1 MSSIHARVRAK
12 LKRGAAEPAGAPGL
26 LVQLNFRCKSAM
38 NKHIGFLIIAVLVV
52 IGAVTYSRSS

>member
-12 LKRGAAEPAGAPGL
+12 LKRGAAEPAGAPG

-52 IGAVTYSRSS
+52 IGAVTYGRSS